1 MLRYIYTYIF
11 LFLLFQ
17 LNLDV
22 IWTVIFGVPASRPV
36 FMANKESKI
45 EICLEASMV
54 ILSMVRSML
63 NEVRMKQSA
72 RGYHYDS

>member
-1 MLRYIYTYIF
+1 MFVMFCICF
-11 LFLLFQ
+11 FCFQ

-22 IWTVIFGVPASRPV
+22 IWTVIFSVPTSKPV
-36 FMANKESKI
+36 FVANKENKI

-63 NEVRMKQSA
+63 NEVSRATPQ
-72 RGYHYDS
+72 HDH